1 MAITEADYLLLQDL
15 NKAQVWMLLGS
26 EEQFHLV
33 RVDASLTEQKYERLM
48 KRYPCGMKT
57 FQELG
62 ISATP
67 LNRENCTHVILEGT
81 EAGVKLTMYCA
92 GTVRRFRLGDNYD
105 EERLISF
112 FNREQ
117 VQWRI
122 EPEPEGP
129 DAQTTKTLGWSL
141 TMSGVA
147 LILLTAFSR
156 QYLSKF
162 RAVLGLL
169 IFGAAVILC
178 FRFPGR
184 FAIGAMKNEDRSTK
198 AKYRFDM
205 ELALGAPLMAMA
217 LDALRVTYT
226 NLLALF
232 LWGGLLGFGIG
243 VLLIWVSRGH
253 RSILVGALGL
263 TLALMFFSCGI
274 LAQVNQLLDFSPV
287 TVYRLTV
294 DTTQIERGSRG
305 GTSYECVVTMPDGEQ
320 LELGISRSQY
330 ESVNPGDPVTIVVHE
345 GALGLEYLTIEWE
358 K

>member
-1 MAITEADYLLLQDL
+1 MAITEQDYLLLQDL

-26 EEQFHLV
+26 EKQFHLV
-33 RVDASLTEQKYERLM
+33 RVDTSLTEQKFERLM

-81 EAGVKLTMYCA
+81 EAGAKLTMYCA
-92 GTVRRFRLGDNYD
+92 GTVRRFRLGDSYE
-105 EERLISF
+105 EERLVSF
-112 FNREQ
+112 FDREQ

-122 EPEPEGP
+122 EPEPAGP
-129 DAQTTKTLGWSL
+129 DARTTKALGWSL
-141 TMSGVA
+141 TMSGVV
-147 LILLTAFSR
+147 LILLTAFTR

-169 IFGAAVILC
+169 TFGAAVILS

-217 LDALRVTYT
+217 LDSLRVTYT
-226 NLLALF
+226 DLLPLF
-232 LWGGLLGFGIG
+232 LLGAVLGLGIG
-243 VLLIWVSRGH
+243 VLLTWASRGH
-253 RSILVGALGL
+253 RSILSGAIGL
-263 TLALMFFSCGI
+263 TLGLMFFSCGI
-274 LAQVNQLLDFSPV
+274 LAQVNQLLDFRPT

-294 DTTQIERGSRG
+294 DSKQMDTGGRGR
-305 GTSYECVVTMPDGEQ
+305 TRYECLVTMPDGEQ
-320 LELGISRSQY
+320 LEFDIPRARY
-330 ESVNPGDPVTIVVHE
+330 EGMNPGEPITIVAHE
-345 GALGLEYLTIEWE
+345 GALGLEYLTIEWG

>member
-1 MAITEADYLLLQDL
+1 MAITEQDYLLLQDL

-26 EEQFHLV
+26 EKQFHLV
-33 RVDASLTEQKYERLM
+33 RVDTSLTEQKFERLM

-81 EAGVKLTMYCA
+81 EAGAKLTMYCS
-92 GTVRRFRLGDNYD
+92 GTVRRFRLGDTYD

-141 TMSGVA
+141 TMSGVV

-169 IFGAAVILC
+169 TFGAAVILS

-274 LAQVNQLLDFSPV
+274 LAQVNQLLDFRPT

-294 DTTQIERGSRG
+294 DTTQIDTGGRGR
-305 GTSYECVVTMPDGEQ
+305 TRYECLVTMPDGEQ
-320 LELGISRSQY
+320 MEFDIPRARY
-330 ESVNPGDPVTIVVHE
+330 ESMNPGDPVTIVVHE
-345 GALGLEYLTIEWE
+345 GALGLEYLTIEWNE
-358 K
+358 

>member
-1 MAITEADYLLLQDL
+1 MAITEADYLLLQDM

-81 EAGVKLTMYCA
+81 EAGAKLTMYCA
-92 GTVRRFRLGDNYD
+92 GTVRRFRLGDSYE
-105 EERLISF
+105 EERLVSF
-112 FNREQ
+112 FDREQ

-129 DAQTTKTLGWSL
+129 DARTTKALGWSL
-141 TMSGVA
+141 TVSGVV
-147 LILLTAFSR
+147 LILLTAFTR

-169 IFGAAVILC
+169 TFGAAVILS

-217 LDALRVTYT
+217 LDALQVTYT
-226 NLLALF
+226 DLLALF
-232 LWGGLLGFGIG
+232 LWGAFLGFGIG
-243 VLLIWVSRGH
+243 VLLIWASRGY
-253 RSILVGALGL
+253 RSILSGAIGL
-263 TLALMFFSCGI
+263 TLGLMFFSCGI
-274 LAQVNQLLDFSPV
+274 LAQVNQLLDFRPT

-294 DTTQIERGSRG
+294 DSTQIDTGGRGR
-305 GTSYECVVTMPDGEQ
+305 TRYECLVTMPDGEQ
-320 LELGISRSQY
+320 LEFDIPRVRY
-330 ESVNPGDPVTIVVHE
+330 ESMNPGDPVTITVHE
-345 GALGLEYLTIEWE
+345 GALGLEYLTIEWNE
-358 K
+358 

>member
-1 MAITEADYLLLQDL
+1 MAITEQDYLLLQDL
-15 NKAQVWMLLGS
+15 NKAHVWMLLGS
-26 EEQFHLV
+26 EQKFHLV

-81 EAGVKLTMYCA
+81 EVGAELTMYCA
-92 GTVRRFRLGDNYD
+92 GTVRRFRLGDTYD

-112 FNREQ
+112 FDREQ

-169 IFGAAVILC
+169 NFGLAVVLS

-198 AKYRFDM
+198 AKYRFNM

-226 NLLALF
+226 NLLALL
-232 LWGGLLGFGIG
+232 LWGAVLGLGIG
-243 VLLIWVSRGH
+243 VLLTWASRGY
-253 RSILVGALGL
+253 RSILSGAIGL
-263 TLALMFFSCGI
+263 TLFLMFFSSGI
-274 LAQVNQLLDFSPV
+274 LAQVNQLLDFRP
-287 TVYRLTV
+287 TTTYRLIV
-294 DTTQIERGSRG
+294 DTTQIDTDGRGR
-305 GTSYECVVTMPDGEQ
+305 TRYECLVTMPDGEQ
-320 LELGISRSQY
+320 LEFDILRSQY
-330 ESVNPGDPVTIVVHE
+330 EDMNPGDPVTIVAHE
-345 GALGLEYLTIEWE
+345 GVLGLEYLTIEWNE
-358 K
+358 